1 MGDNKVK
8 LLRFIQPNRSQLLG
22 KGPIMT
28 SSQKNMRGQAGFTL
42 VELAI
47 VMIIIGLLI
56 AGVLKGQQLI
66 TNAQVAATVAQ
77 VKAFDAAT
85 TSFRDM
91 YAATPGDLTTAQSLA
106 RLPNCLAG
114 TVCNANNGD
123 GDGKVD
129 AVGVAIRF
137 NAAPAVEQI
146 GYWAQLNAVGLVT
159 SISPSTVAALAQV
172 WGGDYPASKLAGGGF
187 DIGWNSGLAAVSL
200 NGLASTIA
208 NATQAGEYL
217 ALHGTAFAAVGAAA
231 TDTFLKPNYAMRLD
245 TKLDDGNPNTGDV
258 LAAENGAA
266 SVTNCVNS
274 GAAGGVYNE
283 LLPNAVCDLYIK
295 FQN

>member
-1 MGDNKVK
+1 
-8 LLRFIQPNRSQLLG
+8 
-22 KGPIMT
+22 MT
-28 SSQKNMRGQAGFTL
+28 SSQKSMREQAGFTL

-66 TNAQVAATVAQ
+66 TNAQIAATVAQ

-91 YAATPGDLTTAQSLA
+91 YAATPGDLTSAQSLA

-114 TVCNANNGD
+114 TVCNQNNGD

-137 NAAPAVEQI
+137 NAPPAVEQI

-159 SISPSTVAALAQV
+159 SISPSTNPLLANV
-172 WGGDYPASKLAGGGF
+172 WGGDYPASKIAGGGF
-187 DIGWNSGLAAVSL
+187 DIGYNTGLAAVSL
-200 NGLASTIA
+200 SGLASTIA

-217 ALHGTAFAAVGAAA
+217 ALHGTVFNGVALLVTEPFM
-231 TDTFLKPNYAMRLD
+231 KPNYAMRID
-245 TKLDDGNPNTGDV
+245 TKLDDANPNTGDV

-266 SVTNCVNS
+266 SATNCVNS

-283 LLPNAVCDLYIK
+283 LLPNSVCDLYIK